1 MKKLLLGIISCAL
14 ALPCYAYKSDKT
26 GKIDRKA
33 VVTRNNPHITK
44 IDSLSS
50 LSVGN
55 GNFAFTVDVTGLQT
69 FPERYRKGVPLG
81 TQSQWGWH
89 SSPNPNGYTLDETME
104 TYDLGHG
111 HEESYPVQSGEKGR
125 RQEAVNY
132 LRANPHKIHLGIVG
146 FEITDNDGNQVGS
159 ESISSIRQSL
169 DLWQG
174 IIYSRFSVD
183 DSQTEVKTVCHPYQ
197 DMIAAE
203 INSELFVKNL
213 LKIKFRFPYPTSQHS
228 DDACDWN
235 SPDKHS
241 TKIISQGDRHVVFE
255 RELDSTTY
263 YVTVNWKGKASVKKK
278 DEHYFLLSPE
288 DKEFSFTVSFDRQ
301 NTRNTKDSFRAT
313 AKKSKEYWKG
323 YWSKGGF
330 VDFGDCKDPR
340 ARELE
345 RRVILSQ
352 QLMAIQCSGTIPPQE
367 TGLTYNSWHGK
378 FHLEMHWWHAVHFA
392 LWNRIDMMERS
403 LDWYAQAEPMA
414 RETARRQG
422 FDGIRWMKMTDPSGM
437 ESPSNIGP
445 FLIWQ
450 QPHFIYMTELIY
462 RQKRSPKVIEK
473 YKDLVFKTAEFM
485 ASFVT
490 YDEANDRYVLK
501 GLIPAQETLG
511 AKETVNP
518 PFELS
523 YWHYALNIVQLWRE
537 RAGLQRDPQWDDI
550 IEKLSPLAEKE
561 GLYLAAET
569 APDTYH
575 NGRFTSD
582 HMAVLGAFGILPE
595 NRLFEKETMKRTLEW
610 VLANWNW
617 NHTWGWDYPM
627 TAMCA
632 ARLGEADKAV
642 GTLLMDKRTNTYL
655 ANGHNYQNNQ
665 LRIYLPGNGGLL
677 TTIAMMCAGWDG
689 STEETPGFPK
699 DGNWNVKWED
709 LVPMP

>member
-1 MKKLLLGIISCAL
+1 
-14 ALPCYAYKSDKT
+14 
-26 GKIDRKA
+26 
-33 VVTRNNPHITK
+33 
-44 IDSLSS
+44 
-50 LSVGN
+50 
-55 GNFAFTVDVTGLQT
+55 
-69 FPERYRKGVPLG
+69 
-81 TQSQWGWH
+81 
-89 SSPNPNGYTLDETME
+89 
-104 TYDLGHG
+104 
-111 HEESYPVQSGEKGR
+111 
-125 RQEAVNY
+125 
-132 LRANPHKIHLGIVG
+132 
-146 FEITDNDGNQVGS
+146 
-159 ESISSIRQSL
+159 
-169 DLWQG
+169 
-174 IIYSRFSVD
+174 
-183 DSQTEVKTVCHPYQ
+183 
-197 DMIAAE
+197 
-203 INSELFVKNL
+203 
-213 LKIKFRFPYPTSQHS
+213 
-228 DDACDWN
+228 
-235 SPDKHS
+235 
-241 TKIISQGDRHVVFE
+241 
-255 RELDSTTY
+255 
-263 YVTVNWKGKASVKKK
+263 
-278 DEHYFLLSPE
+278 
-288 DKEFSFTVSFDRQ
+288 
-301 NTRNTKDSFRAT
+301 
-313 AKKSKEYWKG
+313 
-323 YWSKGGF
+323 
-330 VDFGDCKDPR
+330 
-340 ARELE
+340 
-345 RRVILSQ
+345 
-352 QLMAIQCSGTIPPQE
+352 
-367 TGLTYNSWHGK
+367 
-378 FHLEMHWWHAVHFA
+378 
-392 LWNRIDMMERS
+392 
-403 LDWYAQAEPMA
+403 
-414 RETARRQG
+414 
-422 FDGIRWMKMTDPSGM
+422 
-437 ESPSNIGP
+437 
-445 FLIWQ
+445 
-450 QPHFIYMTELIY
+450 MTELIY

-523 YWHYALNIVQLWRE
+523 YWHYALNIAQLWRE

>member
-1 MKKLLLGIISCAL
+1 MKKLLLGIIFSAL
-14 ALPCYAYKSDKT
+14 FLPGYAYKSGKT
-26 GKIDRKA
+26 EKIDRKA
-33 VVTRNNPHITK
+33 VVTRNNPYITA
-44 IDSLSS
+44 IDSSSS

-55 GNFAFTVDVTGLQT
+55 GNFAFTVDATGLQT
-69 FPERYRKGVPLG
+69 FPERYKKGVPLG

-89 SSPNPNGYTLDETME
+89 SSPNPNGYTLDETMRA
-104 TYDLGHG
+104 YDLGHG
-111 HEESYPVQSGEKGR
+111 HEELYPVQSGETKR

-132 LRANPHKIHLGIVG
+132 FRANPHRLHLGIIG
-146 FEITDNDGNQVGS
+146 FEITDNGGNPAGP
-159 ESISSIRQSL
+159 ESVSSIRQSL

-174 IIYSRFSVD
+174 IIYSRFSVA
-183 DSQTEVKTVCHPYQ
+183 DSETEVKTACHPDR
-197 DMIAAE
+197 DMVAAE
-203 INSELFVKNL
+203 VNSGLFAKKQ
-213 LKIKFRFPYPTSQHS
+213 LKIKFRFPYPTSGHS

-235 SPDKHS
+235 SPEKHS
-241 TKIISQGDRHVVFE
+241 TKIFSQGNRHLIFE
-255 RELDSTTY
+255 RKLDSTTY
-263 YVTVNWKGKASVKKK
+263 YVKVEWTGKASVEQK
-278 DEHYFLLSPE
+278 EAHYFLLSPE
-288 DKEFSFTVSFDRQ
+288 SENFSFTVSFDRD
-301 NTRNTKDSFRAT
+301 NDMAENGSFKETVRKSAEHWKNFWTR
-313 AKKSKEYWKG
+313 
-323 YWSKGGF
+323 GGF

-340 ARELE
+340 AKELE

-352 QLMAIQCSGTIPPQE
+352 QLMAIQCSGTLPPQE

-403 LDWYAQAEPMA
+403 LDWYAKAEPMA
-414 RETARRQG
+414 RGTARRQG

-450 QPHFIYMTELIY
+450 QPHFIYMAELVY
-462 RQKRSPKVIEK
+462 RRKRSPKVIEK

-485 ASFVT
+485 ASFAT
-490 YDEANDRYVLK
+490 YDQTKDRYVLK

-523 YWHYALNIVQLWRE
+523 YWHYALGVAQLWRE
-537 RAGLQRDPQWDDI
+537 RAGLQRDPLWDEI
-550 IEKLSPLAEKE
+550 IAKLSPLAEKE

-569 APDTYH
+569 APDTYR

-595 NRLFEKETMKRTLEW
+595 NRLFEKATMKRTLKW
-610 VLANWNW
+610 VWNNWNW

-642 GTLLMDKRTNTYL
+642 GALLMDKRTNTYL
-655 ANGHNYQNNQ
+655 INGHNYQNDQ
-665 LRIYLPGNGGLL
+665 LRVYLPGNGGLL

-689 STEETPGFPK
+689 STGKNPGFPK

-709 LVPMP
+709 LVAMP